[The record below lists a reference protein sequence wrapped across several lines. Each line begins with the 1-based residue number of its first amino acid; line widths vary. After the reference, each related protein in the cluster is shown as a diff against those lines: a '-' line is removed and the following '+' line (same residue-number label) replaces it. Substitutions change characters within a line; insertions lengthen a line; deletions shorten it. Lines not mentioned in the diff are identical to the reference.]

1 MIFKIKNS
9 GFYDQTRGVL
19 TRIYKRYAVEHIQFY
34 YDKELL
40 WSATMPRDTLKT
52 IKGFLDENN
61 RHLLPRPD
69 PKIRERL
76 VRIKSET
83 LKIPRSKSH
92 IFRRPMREV
101 LYPKS

>member
-1 MIFKIKNS
+1 MIYKIKNS
-9 GFYDQTRGVL
+9 GYYDQKRGVL
-19 TRIYKRYAVEHIQFY
+19 TRIHKLYATEHIQFY

-40 WSATMPRDTLKT
+40 WSATMPLDTLKI
-52 IKGFLDENN
+52 IKGFLDESN

-83 LKIPRSKSH
+83 LKIPRNKAH
-92 IFRRPMREV
+92 RLRRTVREV
-101 LYPKS
+101 VYPKS

>member
-9 GFYDQTRGVL
+9 GYYDQNRGVF
-19 TRIYKRYAVEHIQFY
+19 TRIHKVKAIEHIQFY

-40 WSATMPRDTLKT
+40 WSATMPLDILKI
-52 IKGFLDENN
+52 IKGFLDESN
-61 RHLLPRPD
+61 RNLLPRPD

-83 LKIPRSKSH
+83 LKIPRNKAYVL
-92 IFRRPMREV
+92 RRTQREV
-101 LYPKS
+101 VYPKS